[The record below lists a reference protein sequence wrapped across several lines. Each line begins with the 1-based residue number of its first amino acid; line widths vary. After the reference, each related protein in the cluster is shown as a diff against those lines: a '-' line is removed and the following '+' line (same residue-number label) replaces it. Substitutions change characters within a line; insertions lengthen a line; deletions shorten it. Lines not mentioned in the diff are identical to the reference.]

1 MGGPVL
7 QVLTYGVLTFC
18 LQSIMMMGNLQRMVE
33 MEENND
39 KRSKISRKKFLN
51 LSTREIQRLVIQKNK
66 PRTGIFLADG
76 NRRLVMTLTGLTP
89 GTDADGFYHEYLKI
103 VTRYFRENLKVFFDY
118 GLNTLF
124 FPLFGPSLLERERAY
139 RELVI
144 PELTDVL
151 FKSETWFNFYKKY
164 DIRIKPYGNVKR
176 LDLEFPGLDLAGKV
190 MQMAALTSRHQAHTL
205 YFGFFSTTWLGIEM
219 IQQVNNFM
227 KSHGCEPGRKQM
239 IELYY
244 GEDVP
249 PADFFINSTRNAGL
263 GALPPLISGKET
275 KIYTMVS
282 PGILALNRET
292 FRNILYDLLF
302 CREPTKAK
310 EPESSEYTPDED
322 FSRELEAL
330 KDFYRLH
337 QQTVIGQGKRIGK
350 FWVLD
355 V

>member
-1 MGGPVL
+1 
-7 QVLTYGVLTFC
+7 
-18 LQSIMMMGNLQRMVE
+18 MMMCNLHRMAE

-39 KRSKISRKKFLN
+39 KSSKISREKFLN
-51 LSTREIQRLVIQKNK
+51 LSTREIQRLVIRKKK

-89 GTDADGFYHEYLKI
+89 GSDADGFYHEYLKI
-103 VTRYFRENLKVFFDY
+103 VTRYFKENLKVFFDY

-176 LDLEFPGLDLAGKV
+176 LDLEFPGLDLAKKV
-190 MQMAALTSRHQAHTL
+190 TQMAALTSRHQAHTL
-205 YFGFFSTTWLGIEM
+205 YFGFFSTNWLGAEM
-219 IQQVNNFM
+219 IQRVNDFM
-227 KSHGCEPGRKQM
+227 KSHGCEPGRKKM
-239 IELYY
+239 IELFY

-263 GALPPLISGKET
+263 GALPPLISGRET

-292 FRNILYDLLF
+292 YRNILYDLLV

-310 EPESSEYTPDED
+310 EPESSEYTPEED
-322 FSRELEAL
+322 FPRELEAL
-330 KDFYRLH
+330 KEFYRLH